1 MTPLLVL
8 NVVGLTRALLAK
20 FPGQARSIEG
30 LAKDGASATLGTVL
44 PAVTTS
50 AQATFLTGL
59 MPREHGVVANG
70 WYFRE
75 LAEVHFWKQSNYL
88 VGGEKVW
95 DAGHARDPKFTS
107 AQICWWYNMYSA
119 NDVAVTMRPYE
130 GGDAVVSLLYTKP
143 PELARQLDEE
153 LGRFPLFD
161 FWGPRAGIA
170 SSVWIERCARS
181 VRRRFNPALTLVYLP
196 HLDYNLQRLGP
207 DDPQIGAD
215 LAAIDAIAGRL
226 ATEQRANGGEV
237 IVLSEY
243 GMTKTSGAVDIN
255 RVLRRA
261 GYLKVQE
268 QLGWELLDC
277 GACRAFAVSD
287 HQVAHVYVMDAADL
301 AAVKALLEKTPG
313 IERVLD
319 ESGKKAAGLDHA
331 RAGELVAV
339 SAPDRWFTYY
349 YWEEDAKAPGWTR
362 EVDIHSKPG
371 YDPLELFMDPQA
383 PLKIPRIFA
392 RLALRKLGFN
402 AGAIMNF
409 VPLDPSLIKGSH
421 GRLTDSPEE
430 GPVLITSSKKLVLPD
445 HVPATEVKALM
456 LKALFG

>member
-20 FPGQARSIEG
+20 FPGRARSIEG

-59 MPREHGVVANG
+59 MPRDHGVVANG

-95 DAGHARDPKFTS
+95 DAGHKRDPKFTS

-130 GGDAVVSLLYTKP
+130 GGPGVVSLLYTKP
-143 PELARQLDEE
+143 PELALQLDEE

-161 FWGPRAGIA
+161 FWGPRAGIV
-170 SSVWIERCARS
+170 SSEWIERCARS
-181 VRRRFNPALTLVYLP
+181 VRRRFNPTLTLVYLP

-207 DDPQIGAD
+207 DDPRIGDD
-215 LAAIDAIAGRL
+215 LAAIDAVVGRL
-226 ATEQRANGGEV
+226 ATEQRAQGGDV

-243 GMTKTSGAVDIN
+243 GLTRTSGAVDIN
-255 RVLRRA
+255 RILRRN
-261 GYLKVQE
+261 GYLAVQQ
-268 QLGWELLDC
+268 QLEWELLDC
-277 GACRAFAVSD
+277 GACRAFAASD
-287 HQVAHVYVMDAADL
+287 HQVAHVYVKDPADR
-301 AAVKALLEKTPG
+301 APVKALLEKTPG

-319 ESGKKAAGLDHA
+319 EGGKKEFGLDHA
-331 RAGELVAV
+331 RAGDLVAV

-349 YWEEDAKAPGWTR
+349 YWEDPKKAPGWAH

-371 YDPLELFMDPQA
+371 YDPLELFMDPKA

-392 RLALRKLGFN
+392 RLALRKLGFDV
-402 AGAIMNF
+402 GAIMNF
-409 VPLDPSLIKGSH
+409 VPQDVALIKGSH
-421 GRLTDSPEE
+421 GRLPDAPEE
-430 GPVLITSSKKLVLPD
+430 GPVFITSAKRLGLPD
-445 HVPATEVKALM
+445 HVAATDVKALM
-456 LKALFG
+456 LKAVFG

>member
-20 FPGQARSIEG
+20 FPGRARSIEG

-59 MPREHGVVANG
+59 MPRDHGIVANG

-130 GGDAVVSLLYTKP
+130 GGAAVVSLLYTKP
-143 PELARQLDEE
+143 PELALQLDEE

-170 SSVWIERCARS
+170 SSEWIERCARS
-181 VRRRFNPALTLVYLP
+181 VRRRFNPTLSLVYLP

-207 DDPQIGAD
+207 DDPRIGDD
-215 LAAIDAIAGRL
+215 LAAIDAVVGRI
-226 ATEQRANGGEV
+226 ATEHRAQGGDV

-243 GMTKTSGAVDIN
+243 GLTKTSGAVDIN

-261 GYLKVQE
+261 GFLSVQR
-268 QLGWELLDC
+268 QLDWELLDC
-277 GACRAFAVSD
+277 GACRAFAASD
-287 HQVAHVYVMDAADL
+287 HQVAHVYVKDAADL
-301 AAVKALLEKTPG
+301 APVRALLEKTPG

-319 ESGKKAAGLDHA
+319 DAGKKECGLDHA
-331 RAGELVAV
+331 RAGELVAI

-349 YWEEDAKAPGWTR
+349 YWEDEKKAPGWAH

-371 YDPLELFMDPQA
+371 YDPLELFMDPHA
-383 PLKIPRIFA
+383 PLKIPRIIS

-402 AGAIMNF
+402 VGAIMNF
-409 VPLDPSLIKGSH
+409 VPTDTSLIKGSH
-421 GRLTDSPEE
+421 GRLPDAPED
-430 GPVLITSSKKLVLPD
+430 GPVFITSAKRLGLPD
-445 HVPATEVKALM
+445 HVRATDVKALM
-456 LKALFG
+456 LKAIFG